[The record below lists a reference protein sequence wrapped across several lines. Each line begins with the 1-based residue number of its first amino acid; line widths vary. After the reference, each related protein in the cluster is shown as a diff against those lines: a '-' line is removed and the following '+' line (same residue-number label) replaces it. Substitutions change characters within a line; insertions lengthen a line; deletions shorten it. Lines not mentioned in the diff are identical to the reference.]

1 MLHDSLN
8 GGIMKV
14 EFKKPVTFSTIHRAF
29 IGEGVPS
36 IPEDAYR
43 LVVGANTVVYVSP
56 RGEAWECFIGN
67 GASETSE
74 TYYWPALAMCPR
86 EWARGAGISF

>member
-1 MLHDSLN
+1 
-8 GGIMKV
+8 MKV
-14 EFKKPVTFSTIHRAF
+14 EFKKPVTFSTTHRAF
-29 IGEGVPS
+29 VGDGIPS

-67 GASETSE
+67 GTSQTSQ
-74 TYYWPALAMCPR
+74 TYYWPSLDMCPR
-86 EWARGAGISF
+86 AWARGTGISF